1 MKLYAYFDPTSGAP
15 RAWVIELTKSRS
27 LSSLIGI
34 PRISSSRTFWTSTS
48 SSLRVSRCFPIL
60 ESRFDRV
67 PFILRLSVERVTL
80 YTDTA
85 YRILGIWPS
94 LIA

>member
-1 MKLYAYFDPTSGAP
+1 
-15 RAWVIELTKSRS
+15 VIELAKSRS

-34 PRISSSRTFWTSTS
+34 PRRSSSRTFWTSTS
-48 SSLRVSRCFPIL
+48 SSLRVSRCFPIS

-67 PFILRLSVERVTL
+67 PFILRLSVKLVTL
-80 YTDTA
+80 YTDA
-85 YRILGIWPS
+85 ACRILGIWPS

>member
-1 MKLYAYFDPTSGAP
+1 
-15 RAWVIELTKSRS
+15 VIELAKSRS

-34 PRISSSRTFWTSTS
+34 PRISSSRTFWTSTA
-48 SSLRVSRCFPIL
+48 SSLGVSRCFPIS

-80 YTDTA
+80 YTDA
-85 YRILGIWPS
+85 ACRILGIWPS